1 MKEYLKISLLP
12 KDTNMHGTIFGG
24 VIMSHLDLAGAIC
37 ARDRF
42 DNLFVTVVVR
52 EMRFLHPVYVGDL
65 LSFKGEV
72 VSHGRTSV
80 TIRIAVDADRID
92 SREVFRVTEAE
103 IVYVAVDK
111 DRRKTALLAR
121 ADERANG
128 ATAIA
133 DGDAAQRPKE

>member
-65 LSFKGEV
+65 LSFQGEV
-72 VSHGRTSV
+72 VDRGRTSLTV
-80 TIRIAVDADRID
+80 RIEVDAERID

-103 IVYVAVDK
+103 IVYVAVDRQ
-111 DRRKTALLAR
+111 RRKTPLI
-121 ADERANG
+121 ERASGRSRGTSN
-128 ATAIA
+128 A
-133 DGDAAQRPKE
+133 DAAIEVRRPQE